1 MQAIPDETHPC
12 WQKLA
17 THQVPNF
24 APKQLGLQF
33 LFTRLSHENMSTLQ
47 KAREIHAFF
56 VRYQRILTWEIN
68 ELQRLRLV

>member
-1 MQAIPDETHPC
+1 MEIPDSTHPC

-17 THQVPNF
+17 LQQAPGF

-33 LFTRLSHENMSTLQ
+33 LFTRLSHERMTPAD

-56 VRYQRILTWEIN
+56 VRYQRILTWEIS
-68 ELQRLRLV
+68 ELQRLHLL